1 MKKCPNCS
9 QFFTDDNMFCLDD
22 GTSLLYVSETGQ
34 DPPVFPVSGDQP
46 TVFVPK
52 IQTPAVFTPPATA
65 AVQSGSAMRWIL
77 PVLGFLL
84 GVICVL
90 GFLVFYMKF
99 SPSNANNT
107 SAASANSAAETNK
120 ESSTPSTPNA
130 KPAERKE
137 PTPAPSKSAPPEMNA
152 PVLSRM
158 NFRRGEITHNETG
171 RIAARGERVFLLR
184 CRRGQTL
191 SASVSSDNNCVGF
204 DNNSS
209 SVYYVTTAGDNRI
222 TLKNSCESTAF
233 NVSVTIR

>member
-9 QFFTDDNMFCLDD
+9 QFFTDDNMFCLND

-34 DPPVFPVSGDQP
+34 DPTVFAVSGDQP

-52 IQTPAVFTPPATA
+52 QQTPVVAPPASVPAPSGA
-65 AVQSGSAMRWIL
+65 AGRWIF

-84 GVICVL
+84 GVIVVL

-107 SAASANSAAETNK
+107 AVTAAVNSAETNR
-120 ESSTPSTPNA
+120 ESPTPPAQNT
-130 KPAERKE
+130 KPAEKKD
-137 PTPAPSKSAPPEMNA
+137 PTPAPARTAPPETSA
-152 PVLSRM
+152 SVTSRM
-158 NFRRGEITHNETG
+158 NFRRGELTHNESG
-171 RIAARGERVFLLR
+171 RIAASGERVFLLR
-184 CRRGQTL
+184 CRSGQTL
-191 SASVSSDNNCVGF
+191 SASVSSDNGCVRF

-209 SVYYVTTAGDNRI
+209 SLFYVTTAGDNRVY
-222 TLKNSCESTAF
+222 LKNTCEPTAF